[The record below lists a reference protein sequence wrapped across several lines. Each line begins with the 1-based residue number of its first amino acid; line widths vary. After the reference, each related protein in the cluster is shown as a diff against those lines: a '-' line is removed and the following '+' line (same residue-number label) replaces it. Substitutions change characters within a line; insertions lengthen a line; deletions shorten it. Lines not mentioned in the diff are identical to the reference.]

1 MNESITVTL
10 KKIWSHLT
18 VQRRRQFGVLLL
30 LAVLTS
36 FAEVIS
42 LGAVLPFI
50 TVITQPD
57 KVLAYPV
64 VAEAAEFFSIESGSE
79 LVLLLVACFGLAAIL
94 AGGLR
99 LLLLRKSL
107 QLGNTAGVDL
117 SIEVY
122 KRTLNQPYS
131 EHIQSSSSEIISGIT
146 QKIDSVTG
154 VLVSLV
160 TVVTSAF
167 LFVSIVATLLLADP
181 FVALLSS
188 SIFGVAYGFIAWITR
203 KRLVSNSHIVAKE
216 QSRVVKTLQEGL
228 GSIRDV
234 LLDNTQNIY
243 VGIYGSSVRKLRR
256 ASAENDF
263 IKQAPRFAM
272 EALGLL
278 LISAFVIVLN
288 SRPEG
293 VVGSLPI
300 MAMLALGAQRLL
312 PIMQTLYSNW
322 SAVKGNTGV
331 LVTISTLLDQPM
343 PDYSNTDPITPLR
356 LEKSIVFKN
365 ISFVYTKNSA
375 LVLDGVTFNIAK
387 GSRVGIIG
395 STGSGKSTMLDLLM
409 GLLKPTKGMFKI
421 DGNLI
426 KSDLCIASW
435 RRSVAHVPQ
444 AIFLSD
450 ATISENIAFGIPFEN
465 IDFDRVQAS
474 AKKAQI
480 ADFIE
485 GRPEGYDAL
494 VGERGVR
501 LSGGQRQRIGIARAL
516 YKNASVLVFDE
527 ATSALDNETEHA
539 IMETI
544 NGLSKDITTFMIAHR
559 LTTLRTCSQI
569 IELKSGVVNRVGT
582 YQDLIADAA
591 SHNTPDVQ
599 SSSQ

>member
-343 PDYSNTDPITPLR
+343 QIIVTQTLLR
-356 LEKSIVFKN
+356 L
-365 ISFVYTKNSA
+365 
-375 LVLDGVTFNIAK
+375 
-387 GSRVGIIG
+387 
-395 STGSGKSTMLDLLM
+395 
-409 GLLKPTKGMFKI
+409 
-421 DGNLI
+421 
-426 KSDLCIASW
+426 
-435 RRSVAHVPQ
+435 
-444 AIFLSD
+444 
-450 ATISENIAFGIPFEN
+450 
-465 IDFDRVQAS
+465 
-474 AKKAQI
+474 
-480 ADFIE
+480 
-485 GRPEGYDAL
+485 
-494 VGERGVR
+494 
-501 LSGGQRQRIGIARAL
+501 
-516 YKNASVLVFDE
+516 
-527 ATSALDNETEHA
+527 
-539 IMETI
+539 
-544 NGLSKDITTFMIAHR
+544 
-559 LTTLRTCSQI
+559 
-569 IELKSGVVNRVGT
+569 
-582 YQDLIADAA
+582 
-591 SHNTPDVQ
+591 
-599 SSSQ
+599 

>member
-1 MNESITVTL
+1 
-10 KKIWSHLT
+10 
-18 VQRRRQFGVLLL
+18 
-30 LAVLTS
+30 
-36 FAEVIS
+36 
-42 LGAVLPFI
+42 
-50 TVITQPD
+50 
-57 KVLAYPV
+57 
-64 VAEAAEFFSIESGSE
+64 
-79 LVLLLVACFGLAAIL
+79 
-94 AGGLR
+94 
-99 LLLLRKSL
+99 
-107 QLGNTAGVDL
+107 
-117 SIEVY
+117 
-122 KRTLNQPYS
+122 
-131 EHIQSSSSEIISGIT
+131 
-146 QKIDSVTG
+146 
-154 VLVSLV
+154 
-160 TVVTSAF
+160 
-167 LFVSIVATLLLADP
+167 
-181 FVALLSS
+181 
-188 SIFGVAYGFIAWITR
+188 
-203 KRLVSNSHIVAKE
+203 
-216 QSRVVKTLQEGL
+216 
-228 GSIRDV
+228 
-234 LLDNTQNIY
+234 
-243 VGIYGSSVRKLRR
+243 
-256 ASAENDF
+256 
-263 IKQAPRFAM
+263 
-272 EALGLL
+272 
-278 LISAFVIVLN
+278 
-288 SRPEG
+288 
-293 VVGSLPI
+293 
-300 MAMLALGAQRLL
+300 
-312 PIMQTLYSNW
+312 
-322 SAVKGNTGV
+322 VKGNTGV
-331 LVTISTLLDQPM
+331 LVSISTLLDQPM
-343 PDYSNTDPITPLR
+343 PDYSNTDPIVPLR
-356 LEKSIVFKN
+356 LEKSIVFKD
-365 ISFVYTKNSA
+365 ISFAYTKNSS

-435 RRSVAHVPQ
+435 RKSVAHVPQ

-516 YKNASVLVFDE
+516 YKNASVLIFDE

-582 YQDLIADAA
+582 YQDLIVDAA